1 MGKNLVIKG
10 ADYSANA
17 ITSERVVSPSFTVG
31 QGVRSTNGELIP
43 NPNQKYCD
51 VELATTD
58 TAVIFRATGYTPYG
72 LAFFNG
78 NTFVIGVGYADYE
91 LHRIQ
96 IPQNA
101 NRFMYSYLSDA
112 RAAEVDKP
120 VVNTITIEHR

>member
-17 ITSERVVSPSFTVG
+17 ITSERVVTPSFTIG
-31 QGVRSTNGELIP
+31 QAVICADGILTP
-43 NPNQKYCD
+43 NANQKYCD

-58 TAVIFRATGYTPYG
+58 TAVIFRATGYAPVG

-78 NTFVIGVGYADYE
+78 NTFVIGVGYADFE

-112 RAAEVDKP
+112 RAAALDKP
-120 VVNTITIEHR
+120 VVNTITIEYR

>member
-17 ITSERVVSPSFTVG
+17 ITSERVVTPSFTIG
-31 QGVRSTNGELIP
+31 QAVRSTDGELTP
-43 NPNQKYCD
+43 NANQKYCD

-58 TAVIFRATGYTPYG
+58 TAVIFRATGYEPNG
-72 LAFFNG
+72 LSFFNG
-78 NTFVIGVGYADYE
+78 NTFVIGVGYADFE

-112 RAAEVDKP
+112 RAAELDKP

>member
-1 MGKNLVIKG
+1 MGKSLIIKD

-17 ITSERVVSPSFTVG
+17 ITSERVVTPSFTIG
-31 QGVRSTNGELIP
+31 QAVRCDNGELIS
-43 NPNQKYCD
+43 NSNQKYCD

-58 TAVIFRATGYTPYG
+58 TAVIFRATGYAPFG
-72 LAFFNG
+72 FAFFNG
-78 NTFVIGVGYADYE
+78 STFIIGVGFDDFNV
-91 LHRIQ
+91 HRVL

-112 RAAEVDKP
+112 RAAELDKP

>member
-1 MGKNLVIKG
+1 MGKLLIIKG

-17 ITSERVVSPSFTVG
+17 ITSERVVTPSFTIG
-31 QGVRSTNGELIP
+31 QGVSSANGQFVP

-58 TAVIFRATGYTPYG
+58 TAVIFRATGYAPYG
-72 LAFFNG
+72 IAFFNG
-78 NTFVIGVGYADYE
+78 NTFVIGVGYADFE

-101 NRFMYSYLSDA
+101 NRFLYSYLSDA
-112 RAAEVDKP
+112 RAAALDKP
-120 VVNTITIEHR
+120 IVNAITIEHR